1 MAAGK
6 RSKSQEAYAS
16 RYKTTIFAA
25 NRKKKL
31 ERIVKEQPNNEKAV
45 MALKDIHYRRGT
57 PKTYVWSASAKREAM
72 LIAEFSKATNIAANS
87 EKATRTTDSEV
98 SAAYKS
104 MFAIKARLHN
114 GSN

>member
-16 RYKTTIFAA
+16 RYKSTIFVV

-31 ERIVKEQPNNEKAV
+31 ERIIKEQPNNEKAA
-45 MALKDIHYRRGT
+45 MALKDIHYRRQT
-57 PKTYVWSASAKREAM
+57 PKTTAWLASAKREAI
-72 LIAEFSKATNIAANS
+72 LVAEFRKATNVAANT
-87 EKATRTTDSEV
+87 EKASRPTDGEI
-98 SAAYKS
+98 SAAYKN